1 MAQNSFYHTRQ
12 FQIKLYGGLSILLI
26 LLIGFYTYTNT
37 SKMLEMKKEIK
48 MHEQLHS
55 TLATTDKALTDE
67 LRTRKEEGSKL
78 SQNIQNELDFVF
90 PRNEN
95 HTFLTRTLEQF
106 ENNVNRVKDP
116 FVINNLQYLKTT
128 KVEDKDYSILP
139 IKATIHSSYDNFFK
153 FLKYIEN
160 SGTLSDKSRLLSIQS
175 ISINFVS
182 PQGSQGNTSG
192 TMEINFNVSINAYFK
207 S

>member
-12 FQIKLYGGLSILLI
+12 FQVKLYGGLSALLV
-26 LLIGFYTYTNT
+26 LLIGFYAYTNI
-37 SKMLEMKKEIK
+37 SQMLEMKAETK
-48 MHEQLHS
+48 MHDQLHGV
-55 TLATTDKALTDE
+55 LAETDKSLNDE
-67 LRTRKEEGSKL
+67 LRTRKEEGGKL
-78 SQNIQNELDFVF
+78 SQNIQSELDFVF

-106 ENNVNRVKDP
+106 ENSVNRLKSP
-116 FVINNLQYLKTT
+116 FMINNLQYLKSQS
-128 KVEDKDYSILP
+128 VEGKDYSILP
-139 IKATIHSSYDNFFK
+139 IKATIHCSYENFFK
-153 FLKYIEN
+153 FLEYVES
-160 SGTLSDKSRLLSIQS
+160 SGTLTDKSRLLNIQS

-192 TMEINFNVSINAYFK
+192 ATEINFNVSINAYFR